1 MRGASMAEVL
11 VIGILFLVMVLLVSG
26 RVRIDVAGVV
36 SLALVGLFHLV
47 PIHSLFSGFSSYAAI
62 ILAEMFI
69 LGEGLRRSGATDV
82 MAGMFEKI
90 GRRGEPAL
98 LTALMALPPIPST
111 FISDVGLMS
120 IFLPTMMRIRQ
131 SLKISLHRLLMPLA
145 FSIAL
150 GGLLSMIG
158 SAGNIIGN
166 AALAS
171 SHYAPIPLFG
181 ITPLGIILVLAG
193 FMFMKLW
200 GIRHLPASNGQSEF
214 LSNYQEVKSY
224 ISEVRVNDDS
234 TLVDRSLREVGYF
247 RQHHLTVLRIIRAN
261 GHILTPGAN
270 DTIRAGDRLV
280 VQGDVQAI
288 LDLQPEFG
296 MEVVGTDPSTMKLR
310 RDNIR
315 VVEAMI
321 PPRSPLVS
329 HTLRGTNFRT
339 KYGAT
344 VLAILRQGVTRIREL
359 PVTPL
364 RAGDVLLVTGTDDAI
379 ARLQMAD
386 DLTVFADVEHAVS
399 ASPRRSVIAGLVV
412 LGVLVAAAV
421 NFLAIQ
427 AAAAVGILVLLMT
440 RIISMNHAYR
450 AIDWRII
457 TLVGGITPLSLALTR
472 LGVSAEISHTL
483 IRVVGPLGPYAI
495 LAVFFWLAAFL
506 TQVISNVAAALVL
519 APLAISVAGANHWS
533 PDGLIISMVIAL
545 SAAPIT
551 PLANKVFIMA
561 MGPGRYRYQDF
572 FRIGVPFTIVMFVL
586 TVILVPAFFPF
597 VH

>member
-1 MRGASMAEVL
+1 MAELL
-11 VIGILFLVMVLLVSG
+11 VIGILLLIMVLLVSG
-26 RVRIDVAGVV
+26 RVRIDVVGVIA
-36 SLALVGLFHLV
+36 LALVGLFHLV
-47 PIHSLFSGFSSYAAI
+47 PTHSLFSGFSSYAAI

-69 LGEGLRRSGATDV
+69 LGEGLRRSGVTDA
-82 MAGMFEKI
+82 MARMFERI
-90 GRRGEPAL
+90 GRHGEPAL
-98 LTALMALPPIPST
+98 VTALMALPPIPST

-145 FSIAL
+145 FAIAL

-166 AALAS
+166 ATLAN
-171 SHYAPIPLFG
+171 SHYKPIPLFG
-181 ITPLGIILVLAG
+181 ITPLGIILVVASFL
-193 FMFMKLW
+193 FMKWW
-200 GIRHLPASNGQSEF
+200 GIRHLPSSNSQSEF

-234 TLVDRSLREVGYF
+234 LFADRPLRDVSFF
-247 RQHHLTVLRIIRAN
+247 RQHHLTVLRIIRSN
-261 GHILTPGAN
+261 GQNVTAGAN
-270 DTIRAGDRLV
+270 DVIHTGDRLV
-280 VQGDVQAI
+280 VQGDLQAI
-288 LDLQPEFG
+288 LDLQPNSG
-296 MEVVGTDPSTMKLR
+296 MEVVGTDPTTMKLR
-310 RDNIR
+310 RDNTR

-321 PPRSPLVS
+321 PPRSPLVN
-329 HTLRGTNFRT
+329 HTLHGTNFRT

-364 RAGDVLLVTGTDDAI
+364 RAGDVLLVMGTDDAI

-386 DLTVFADVEHAVS
+386 DLTVFSDVERDIP
-399 ASPRRSVIAGLVV
+399 ASPKRSAIAGIVV
-412 LGVLVAAAV
+412 LGVLGAAAV

-427 AAAAVGILVLLMT
+427 AAAAVGILVLLLT
-440 RIISMNHAYR
+440 RIISMDQAYR

-457 TLVGGITPLSLALTR
+457 TLVGGITPVSLALTH
-472 LGVSAEISHTL
+472 LGVSDALAHTM

-495 LAVFFWLAAFL
+495 IAVFFWLAALL
-506 TQVISNVAAALVL
+506 TQVISNVATALVL
-519 APLAISVAGANHWS
+519 SPLAISVAEANHWS

-551 PLANKVFIMA
+551 PLANKVFIMS

-572 FRIGVPFTIVMFVL
+572 FRIGIPFTMVMFVL
-586 TVILVPAFFPF
+586 TVFLIPVFFPF
-597 VH
+597 VN

>member
-379 ARLQMAD
+379 
-386 DLTVFADVEHAVS
+386 
-399 ASPRRSVIAGLVV
+399 
-412 LGVLVAAAV
+412 
-421 NFLAIQ
+421 
-427 AAAAVGILVLLMT
+427 
-440 RIISMNHAYR
+440 
-450 AIDWRII
+450 
-457 TLVGGITPLSLALTR
+457 
-472 LGVSAEISHTL
+472 
-483 IRVVGPLGPYAI
+483 
-495 LAVFFWLAAFL
+495 
-506 TQVISNVAAALVL
+506 
-519 APLAISVAGANHWS
+519 
-533 PDGLIISMVIAL
+533 
-545 SAAPIT
+545 
-551 PLANKVFIMA
+551 
-561 MGPGRYRYQDF
+561 
-572 FRIGVPFTIVMFVL
+572 
-586 TVILVPAFFPF
+586 
-597 VH
+597 